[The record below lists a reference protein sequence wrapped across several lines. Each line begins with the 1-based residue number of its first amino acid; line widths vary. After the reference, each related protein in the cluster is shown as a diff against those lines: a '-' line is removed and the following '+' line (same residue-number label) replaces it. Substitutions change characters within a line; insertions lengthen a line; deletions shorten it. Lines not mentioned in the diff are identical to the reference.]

1 MHNPPIFSGSK
12 IIELL
17 AYEQFCCAVKHF
29 PSFFFFNVAAN
40 ASEVLIQGVEF
51 LFYRF
56 SL

>member
-1 MHNPPIFSGSK
+1 MHSPPIFSGWK

-17 AYEQFCCAVKHF
+17 AYEQFCSAVKHF
-29 PSFFFFNVAAN
+29 PSFFNVATN
-40 ASEVLIQGVEF
+40 TSEVLIQGVEF

>member
-1 MHNPPIFSGSK
+1 MHSPPIFSDSK

-17 AYEQFCCAVKHF
+17 AYEQFCSAVKHF
-29 PSFFFFNVAAN
+29 PSFFFNVAAN
-40 ASEVLIQGVEF
+40 TSEVLIQGVEF